1 MKIHNFIKI
10 IVCAILSIVLILGNC
25 VNSFANEITPTPTPE
40 HGGGGGV
47 YRGNIYSSN
56 NLNQQVINAWNSLTA
71 DERADLV
78 PTLYPMI
85 MNKLGVVSGNP
96 TLDYEIVSQYWTTQ
110 LNIYKGAYSSY
121 EDFKSDVPKSTYLLY
136 GNGSSFYNYF
146 YEFLYD
152 HIQLVDN
159 ELITDTPTNN
169 ILVDLTNEYVDQNS
183 PAYKICNI
191 PSYNYMSSESFTDY
205 GIYSSIKEI
214 IKNNNGYTFFVSPN
228 GTGTG
233 SGKYTL
239 IVSIDIS
246 KYNVDFVGTANGGL
260 FQSVRVYHNWGQIG
274 SFPENTEGVTFRC
287 YYHSSGVI
295 GAPAS
300 TYSQAYSNAG
310 YSNSWKPSFDNIKNV
325 STMPTSSSIQ
335 TVFTSSPSNEQVYV
349 FPNVNAL
356 KAYAGGTN
364 PYQFESYWGSVP
376 STSISSND
384 LTNYYQNTYID
395 SHNTIS
401 SNNTTIYYPDTYN
414 PYDNTYDPE
423 NKTLD
428 FSGIG
433 NLLSSIGAFL
443 GSIINGIA
451 QGIANIVN
459 SITSIFQNLNGLMNG
474 TVSSFLAAVF
484 DFLPNEF
491 ITLLLAG
498 LSLSILFMILSFIR
512 R

>member
-1 MKIHNFIKI
+1 MKIQNLIKI
-10 IVCAILSIVLILGNC
+10 IVCAILIIVLILGNC
-25 VNSFANEITPTPTPE
+25 VNSFASEITPTPTPE
-40 HGGGGGV
+40 HGGSGV

-78 PTLYPMI
+78 PSLYPMI

-96 TLDYEIVSQYWTTQ
+96 ALDYEIVSQYWKTQ

-121 EDFKSDVPKSTYLLY
+121 DDFKSDVPSSTYLLF
-136 GNGSSFYNYF
+136 GNGISFYNYF

-159 ELITDTPTNN
+159 ELITDSPTNN
-169 ILVDLTNEYVDQNS
+169 ILVNLTNDYVKENT
-183 PAYKICNI
+183 PVYKVCSI
-191 PSYNYMSSESFTDY
+191 PSYRFLPTSLNWNNYNQFITLQNFIKNCNGWCFIHWTSASNISIIVIPFDVEIGLFGSVDTGGFFTDVRY
-205 GIYSSIKEI
+205 AINWEQTGYPYQVSNKCKRYNMNGVGEI
-214 IKNNNGYTFFVSPN
+214 TES
-228 GTGTG
+228 
-233 SGKYTL
+233 
-239 IVSIDIS
+239 
-246 KYNVDFVGTANGGL
+246 
-260 FQSVRVYHNWGQIG
+260 QSVMYALGLRNNLSITSATNTFNVYT
-274 SFPENTEGVTFRC
+274 SL
-287 YYHSSGVI
+287 
-295 GAPAS
+295 
-300 TYSQAYSNAG
+300 SQ
-310 YSNSWKPSFDNIKNV
+310 
-325 STMPTSSSIQ
+325 
-335 TVFTSSPSNEQVYV
+335 NEECFV
-349 FPNVNAL
+349 FPNISSYR
-356 KAYAGGTN
+356 AYTGGEN

-376 STSISSND
+376 STTISSND
-384 LTNYYQNTYID
+384 LTNYYQNTYTD
-395 SHNTIS
+395 SHNTIG
-401 SNNTTIYYPDTYN
+401 SNNTTIYYPDSYN
-414 PYDNTYDPE
+414 PYDNTYDSE

-433 NLLSSIGAFL
+433 NLLSSIGSFL
-443 GSIINGIA
+443 GSVINGIA

-459 SITSIFQNLNGLMNG
+459 SITSIFQNLSGLMNG